1 MRIDLNADL
10 GEGFGAW
17 RMGDDA
23 ALLDIVTSAN
33 VACGFHAGD
42 PDIMAATMKTAAK
55 NGVGIGAHPGFDD
68 LKGFGRRRLSVAYD
82 TLQNQIRYQVGAA
95 QAMARY
101 AGSEMRHVKLHGALS
116 NMTSEDHEM
125 ALACYEAVL
134 SVAPDTRIMV
144 LAATAQMA
152 AVEELGCAYVSEIF
166 ADRAY
171 NDDATLV
178 DRALPGAVLHDA
190 AIAAPRI
197 VSMIKEGAIIAESGK
212 RIETQIDT
220 VCLHGDTKDAVILAQ
235 KIKVHLD
242 NSGIEVRHFD

>member
-1 MRIDLNADL
+1 
-10 GEGFGAW
+10 
-17 RMGDDA
+17 
-23 ALLDIVTSAN
+23 
-33 VACGFHAGD
+33 
-42 PDIMAATMKTAAK
+42 
-55 NGVGIGAHPGFDD
+55 
-68 LKGFGRRRLSVAYD
+68 
-82 TLQNQIRYQVGAA
+82 
-95 QAMARY
+95 
-101 AGSEMRHVKLHGALS
+101 
-116 NMTSEDHEM
+116 M

-134 SVAPDTRIMV
+134 SVAPDTRIVV
-144 LAATAQMA
+144 LAATAHTT

-197 VSMIKEGAIIAESGK
+197 VKMIKEGAIIAESGK

-220 VCLHGDTKDAVILAQ
+220 VCLHGDTRDAVVMAQ
-235 KIKVHLD
+235 NIRMHLD